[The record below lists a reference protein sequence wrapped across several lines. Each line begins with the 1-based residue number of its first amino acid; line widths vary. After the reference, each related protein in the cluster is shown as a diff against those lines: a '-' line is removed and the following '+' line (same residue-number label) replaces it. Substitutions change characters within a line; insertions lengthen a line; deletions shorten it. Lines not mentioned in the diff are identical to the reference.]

1 MATKP
6 SASDPLNWGTKYN
19 AFLDVAHNANGTLK
33 LDTPS
38 ELSSV
43 SITLG
48 SAQQIHATKS
58 CILYIYGSG
67 NGQVGW
73 QVGWTVKLGAANPPT
88 VIALRAQS
96 DNSGAGEVLPMTLY
110 VPAGWYIKAETS
122 IGIGSPVLTATYMT
136 WG

>member
-67 NGQVGW
+67 DG

-96 DNSGAGEVLPMTLY
+96 DNSGAGEVLPITLY

-122 IGIGSPVLTATYMT
+122 IGSPVLTATYMT